1 MLLPVIAV
9 VCAGVAIVGIL
20 AAQAMQARSHLT
32 AARDSLATV
41 ESGLREGRLRPDDH
55 RIQQAVAAAA
65 RNTHIAHGLTSGR
78 MWRWAAAVPVAG
90 CPLRS
95 SASLAAAADTLT
107 SQVIRPLAA
116 LAPVANPQRGPGG
129 VTVNVTRVRAAAGQV
144 AQLAEDMRLIRNGI
158 DRASACGL
166 LGRGLG
172 VTDARSELSTRV
184 GRLDAMVTD
193 LRAATALL
201 PGMLGADQP
210 RRYLLVVQNDGESR
224 ATGGIIG
231 GYGFLRAAHGRL
243 SVDVSTARLPSF
255 GTTPVLALDKEMQTR
270 YARFGIAQ
278 YWANPN
284 LTPDYPTAAR
294 IFAAMWAKGT
304 GQHVDGVVT
313 VDPTL
318 LGYLL
323 AAVGSARMPDGQLV
337 NGQQLA
343 PLLESQIYA
352 RIPTNEQ
359 RDVYFSAAGAAIYRA
374 LLASGTSPVR
384 LLPALGRGAGEG
396 RLLVWSR
403 RPAEQRTLQT
413 TPLAGELP
421 STPGP
426 FLGVVTQNAAGSKL
440 DYWLRRATDYRLR
453 RLADGSAEAT
463 LTVRVTNTAPPR
475 GLPAYVRLRIEDGAP
490 RHPPPAQNKIY
501 LSVYTGVGAGFTGAT
516 LDGRP
521 TTLESE
527 TEKGHGVFS
536 TFLTINAGQTRTL
549 RLVIAEPLW
558 GPRVTIRPQPLVQ
571 PERLTV
577 TGAKIS
583 PVSADIA
590 P

>member
-1 MLLPVIAV
+1 
-9 VCAGVAIVGIL
+9 
-20 AAQAMQARSHLT
+20 MQARSHLT

-129 VTVNVTRVRAAAGQV
+129 VTVNVTRVRAAAGHV
-144 AQLAEDMRLIRNGI
+144 AQLAEDTRLIRNGV

-243 SVDVSTARLPSF
+243 SLDVSTARLPSF

-278 YWANPN
+278 YWAMPKRAYRVCISLSSASTGVVPKDGSRAV
-284 LTPDYPTAAR
+284 LTSNDSRPWAAR
-294 IFAAMWAKGT
+294 RKPYPPMMPP
-304 GQHVDGVVT
+304 V
-313 VDPTL
+313 
-318 LGYLL
+318 
-323 AAVGSARMPDGQLV
+323 ARDSP
-337 NGQQLA
+337 
-343 PLLESQIYA
+343 SFCTT
-352 RIPTNEQ
+352 R
-359 RDVYFSAAGAAIYRA
+359 RYR
-374 LLASGTSPVR
+374 
-384 LLPALGRGAGEG
+384 RG
-396 RLLVWSR
+396 
-403 RPAEQRTLQT
+403 
-413 TPLAGELP
+413 
-421 STPGP
+421 
-426 FLGVVTQNAAGSKL
+426 
-440 DYWLRRATDYRLR
+440 
-453 RLADGSAEAT
+453 
-463 LTVRVTNTAPPR
+463 
-475 GLPAYVRLRIEDGAP
+475 
-490 RHPPPAQNKIY
+490 
-501 LSVYTGVGAGFTGAT
+501 
-516 LDGRP
+516 
-521 TTLESE
+521 
-527 TEKGHGVFS
+527 
-536 TFLTINAGQTRTL
+536 
-549 RLVIAEPLW
+549 
-558 GPRVTIRPQPLVQ
+558 
-571 PERLTV
+571 
-577 TGAKIS
+577 
-583 PVSADIA
+583 
-590 P
+590 